1 MRKGPYTPRV
11 QRRAGAARGRLGAVL
26 FTDIVG
32 STALAA
38 ELGNRRWA
46 TLIGRHH
53 QLVRRKLRR
62 FGGRE
67 HDTAGD
73 GFFASFE
80 RPVDAIRCAVAI
92 AETVRTLGVE
102 IRAGVT
108 FGELELDSGKPS
120 GLAVNTAA
128 RVMSVAGP
136 GEVLIPAS
144 VRDIVSGAGISLQE
158 HGTHRLKGLE
168 EEIRLF
174 VVTAVDGEP
183 VATPLAPEDGA
194 ARRAEVASAPSRT
207 GRWVALG
214 AAVVVIAAAAIVL
227 LQGDESEP
235 PPRADGS
242 ATFVVELDATDGRE
256 QQRIDIVRPSRSAQH
271 PDTAR
276 AIIAEEAAV
285 WVVSPGFEGA
295 TILHVD
301 PEHGEVRDPIRIG
314 RPAITLSM
322 VSAFDALWY
331 LAPDRLV
338 RVSASTDEQDV
349 MRRVASPTDLGADR
363 RGVSLAADRDHLWV
377 GQIDG
382 RLMRVDPSG
391 GVEVRRVAD
400 AIDLIAATEEGV
412 WVLDQFDGVVISVDP
427 ATLGTVWKLP
437 IVGTVSRLAADEDYL
452 WLLDQSS
459 GVLTRVS
466 SSTGAGAN
474 QVPVGRGVTNL
485 AVGLGAVWLSHEDGS
500 ISRVDRL
507 TLDVTEF
514 ARVGGGASAIAVDVE
529 RDSIWVDVG
538 PPVINN
544 A

>member
-1 MRKGPYTPRV
+1 V
-11 QRRAGAARGRLGAVL
+11 QRRGAAAGGRLGAVL

-32 STALAA
+32 STAIAA

-46 TLIGRHH
+46 ELIGRHH
-53 QLVRRKLRR
+53 QLVRRELRR

-73 GFFASFE
+73 GFFATLD

-92 AETVRTLGVE
+92 AEAVRSLGIDV
-102 IRAGVT
+102 RAGVT
-108 FGELELDSGKPS
+108 FGELELESGKPS

-128 RVMSVAGP
+128 RVMAVGGP
-136 GEVLIPAS
+136 GEVLVPAS
-144 VRDIVSGAGISLQE
+144 VRDIVSGSGITFRE

-168 EEIRLF
+168 DEIRLF
-174 VVTAVDGEP
+174 VVTAIDGEP
-183 VATPLAPEDGA
+183 VATPLVPEEAA
-194 ARRAEVASAPSRT
+194 ARRAEIAPAPNRP

-214 AAVVVIAAAAIVL
+214 AVILAIAAAAVVM
-227 LQGDESEP
+227 LQGDETER
-235 PPRADGS
+235 PPRADAGS
-242 ATFVVELDATDGRE
+242 RTFLVELDPTDGTER
-256 QQRIDIVRPSRSAQH
+256 QRIDIVRPSRSAQH
-271 PDTAR
+271 PDTTR
-276 AIIAEEAAV
+276 AMVAEEAAV
-285 WVVSPGFEGA
+285 WVVAPGFTGA
-295 TILHVD
+295 TLLHVD
-301 PEHGEVRDPIRIG
+301 PEHGEVRDPILIAQ
-314 RPAITLSM
+314 PAITVSM

-338 RVSASTDEQDV
+338 RVSASTDEQDMV
-349 MRRVASPTDLGADR
+349 RRVASTTDLGGADR
-363 RGVSLAADRDHLWV
+363 RGVSLAADRDHLWI

-391 GVEVRRVAD
+391 GVERRRVAD
-400 AIDLIAATEEGV
+400 AIDLIAANEDGV
-412 WVLDQFDGVVISVDP
+412 WVLNQFDGVVIRVDP
-427 ATLGTVWKLP
+427 ATLGTVWEAQV
-437 IVGTVSRLAADEDYL
+437 VGTVSRLAVDENYL

-466 SSTGAGAN
+466 SSTGANPDPA
-474 QVPVGRGVTNL
+474 PVGRGVTNL
-485 AVGLGAVWLSHEDGS
+485 AVGLGAVWLSHEDGT

-514 ARVGGGASAIAVDVE
+514 AQVEGGASAIAVDVG

-538 PPVINN
+538 PPVVNK